1 MKKFNRKL
9 NCFCA
14 LLMTVMVF
22 AQSTLKKSAVDA
34 LGNPITTVQ
43 QGDNIKYVVE
53 VSNTAATSPAS
64 TVSLRDTADPF
75 QSYIP
80 GSIQVPNGWT
90 SANPTVGPLSSK
102 LMATWNPS
110 TLPGSYGA
118 NMAPIYGTNSFGGQV
133 PIGTNSNISVTGSG
147 DGFDPITFRFPNGNL
162 AVATINHHRTTANV
176 LCGEFANGGANC
188 LGNYLND
195 NTIASYDTGAG
206 STGFSWRW
214 AIAGNR
220 IFFPLNAFG
229 VTGITANTPGIGC
242 LDFSNNKL
250 EECYIG
256 TSPRVRKS
264 QTYFQAT
271 AAGATDY
278 TQYVGVVN
286 KAGKICTVWANAN
299 NTSASAR
306 RNELRVGCVDPLTM
320 DIVSDETIV
329 VSPASALLAN
339 SAVGISVNNSSFGA
353 GESHNNVVE
362 QLPGDNWAVSF
373 RQNYR
378 LATAPAT
385 TITENAFICLK
396 SNPGSGATTN
406 CDGTPITYLTS
417 VRVAKNTNGTN
428 ATTNVPGNYTGQGM
442 GILPSLDA
450 TGNVNG
456 VCVEFGDRQCYD
468 TNGTIIP
475 GKLAS
480 TSLVFPGN
488 SSSYDV
494 VGLGKPYLLTY
505 TWSWA
510 DTSYCFDWSTN
521 ALCANTTPFDANSAY
536 GSKAFIEQGNMCL
549 VTYGHNAVWNMFSID
564 KTATGGQFTSG
575 GCILNYTPTQRFK
588 ITDPS
593 ANFCNPAT
601 NITKWT
607 TVDLKRLP
615 IQSGSVLNFYSSTG
629 TLIATAPVP
638 ATTTANSTATV
649 TIPAAVDYA
658 LYPTLDIELDLNG
671 VNATATSNAELYTN
685 YQTNDGSKPQI
696 CYDVSIANCPTNRQ
710 STNSV
715 SVSGGSTGTAN
726 INNTNQYLTC
736 SIDDADGDGI
746 SDINDVDDDNDGILD
761 SVESPCLSNVAVT
774 DPNPTATVT
783 NGGLSIYIS
792 ENSLTTSTITDSGV
806 GFTGLQPS
814 QGAMFTYNFSP
825 LVNNLKLWFA
835 DLDNREYLKINYYD
849 KNGNRIANVLPYVTN
864 DVGATKNL
872 SYDAAYGLLIDPTN
886 NAGGGSNASSQYV
899 EVTIPFATSKVEVTF
914 NATRKDGTAYT
925 ATSSTPEVY
934 IKGLCSDVDTDS
946 DGIPDYLDLD
956 SDADGCSDAREGSA
970 NIQNSQL
977 VTAAGTVSGGSTTV
991 NQNLCA
997 LTTCV
1002 STLGANIGL
1011 PQFTTLPTGYSN
1023 ATGQGV
1029 GNSQSKLRNDCID
1042 SDLDGIAD
1050 WQDIDDDN
1058 DGIGD
1063 SVEMGSCTTPS
1074 IVSNLYMQDFG
1085 TLTAPGIRA
1094 FGVSGYEGTS
1104 GLSYKTT
1111 NPTSDLNY
1119 SLVTNPDLVDDFG
1132 GIYNNQ
1138 WVHLGDHTGNANGLM
1153 LLANPFPNAT
1163 SVWQSPTIDVNI
1175 GAGLQAS
1182 FWVLNLKEPT
1192 AVGFDLPRLKLEVF
1206 NAATNASIGFVNTGT
1221 IAQTG
1226 VWQNISLALPLNTIA
1241 SGIYIRM
1248 TSIANSSNGSDFAI
1262 DDIKVDEIYCDTD
1275 GDGIPNHLDLDSD
1288 GDGCSDAI
1296 EGGANITTP
1305 QLVTAAGTV
1314 SGGSTTVNQNL
1325 CALTTCVSTTGSN
1338 IGLPQ
1343 FTTLP
1348 TGYSNTTGQT
1358 VGNSLDSSKNDCVDS
1373 DADGI
1378 PDWQDIDD
1386 DNDGILDTNEVL
1398 FCDQNNPPNGTFPT
1412 GTNTPRPFEKQ
1423 LLFFDWS
1430 GVTLSN
1436 ALPSAT
1442 RSVLFNGVTYTA
1454 TITGFNSTGG
1464 FTMIGSDINTF
1475 NGPSQMIKNYYNVN
1489 GATFKE
1495 VFYNLSNE
1503 KTINTLNIKIT
1514 ANRGSLELPVE
1525 VAVFDPETT
1534 NSSNPE
1540 SLIYKTSGSNFSLLQ
1555 QTGTGT
1561 INSSN
1566 ISGDG
1571 TTTLTYLDTQNSNV
1585 NAIYV
1590 TSGYSPN
1597 ITATVNMNNVSGA
1610 RQAIGFA
1617 VRVFCD
1623 NDNDGVPNFLD
1634 LDSDGD
1640 GCSDAIEGGADITAS
1655 QLVAAAGIV
1664 SGGST
1669 TVNQNLCALTTCVS
1683 TTGSNIGLPQFTT
1696 LPTGYNNTTGQTIG
1710 SSQDNSVNN
1719 CFCFKPGISD
1729 AGNTYPTKHGI
1740 TALGRAGAD
1749 NENWPMTRQS
1759 AWTVLES
1766 KEKGFVVNRVATT
1779 AGLANITN
1787 PVEGMMVYDE
1797 QADCLKIYTLK
1808 TGDSGMAWHCFTT
1821 PACPD

>member
-9 NCFCA
+9 NCLCA

-53 VSNTAATSPAS
+53 VTNTAATSPAS

-90 SANPTVGPLSSK
+90 SANPTVGQLSNK

-110 TLPGSYGA
+110 TLPGSYGT

-133 PIGTNSNISVTGSG
+133 PISTNSGINIAGSG

-162 AVATINHHRTTANV
+162 AVATINHHV
-176 LCGEFANGGANC
+176 IGPSILCGEFATGGTNC
-188 LGNYLND
+188 LGNFSN
-195 NTIASYDTGAG
+195 NASVSSMNVSSSAI
-206 STGFSWRW
+206 TGFSWRW
-214 AIAGNR
+214 AITGNK
-220 IFFPLNAFG
+220 IFYPILSTAL
-229 VTGITANTPGIGC
+229 TGGGISDNTPGIGC

-250 EECYIG
+250 VKCYTG
-256 TSPRVRKS
+256 TTTRTEKS
-264 QTYFQAT
+264 VTFFQSSGAGQ
-271 AAGATDY
+271 AANETLF
-278 TQYVGVVN
+278 VGVIN
-286 KAGKICTVWANAN
+286 KAGKVCTVWANAN
-299 NTSASAR
+299 NASPLAR
-306 RNELRVGCVDPLTM
+306 QNELRIGCVDPLTM
-320 DIVSDETIV
+320 NVVSEETIV
-329 VSPASALLAN
+329 VSPPSALLAN
-339 SAVGISVNNSSFGA
+339 SAVGITVNNSSFGA

-417 VRVAKNTNGTN
+417 VKVAKNTNGTN

-521 ALCANTTPFDANSAY
+521 APCANTTPFSANTAY
-536 GSKAFIEQGNMCL
+536 GSKAFVEDGSMCL
-549 VTYGHNAVWNMFSID
+549 VTYGHNAQWNLFSID

-601 NITKWT
+601 NITAWT

-615 IQSGSVLNFYSSTG
+615 IQSGSVLNFYSSAG
-629 TLIATAPVP
+629 TLIATTAVP

-696 CYDVSIANCPTNRQ
+696 CYDVTIANCPTNRQ

-715 SVSGGSTGTAN
+715 TVSGGSTGTAN

-736 SIDDADGDGI
+736 SIKDADGDNI
-746 SDINDVDDDNDGILD
+746 SDIDDVDDDNDGILD
-761 SVESPCLSNVAVT
+761 TNENVNCSTNISTTT
-774 DPNPTATVT
+774 DPNPTASVTASGTTVQYT
-783 NGGLSIYIS
+783 ENGA
-792 ENSLTTSTITDSGV
+792 NVTPITGTGV
-806 GFTGLQPS
+806 GFTGLEPR
-814 QGAMFTYNFSP
+814 QGATITYDFSVP
-825 LVNNLKLWFA
+825 VNNLKMWYA

-849 KNGNRIANVLPYVTN
+849 ENNTRITNLTSYVTTDIGTVKTITSDSN
-864 DVGATKNL
+864 F
-872 SYDAAYGLLIDPTN
+872 GLLIDPTIN
-886 NAGGGSNASSQYV
+886 IGGAAPLAQYI
-899 EVTIPFATSKVEVTF
+899 EVTTSFKVKKVEVTF
-914 NATRKDGTAYT
+914 NALRADGTAYPDT
-925 ATSSTPEVY
+925 TMTPDIY
-934 IKGLCSDVDTDS
+934 IKSLCVYGDTDG

-956 SDADGCSDAREGSA
+956 SDADGCSDAIEGGA
-970 NIQNSQL
+970 NITTSQL

-997 LTTCV
+997 L
-1002 STLGANIGL
+1002 S
-1011 PQFTTLPTGYSN
+1011 
-1023 ATGQGV
+1023 
-1029 GNSQSKLRNDCID
+1029 
-1042 SDLDGIAD
+1042 
-1050 WQDIDDDN
+1050 
-1058 DGIGD
+1058 
-1063 SVEMGSCTTPS
+1063 
-1074 IVSNLYMQDFG
+1074 
-1085 TLTAPGIRA
+1085 
-1094 FGVSGYEGTS
+1094 
-1104 GLSYKTT
+1104 
-1111 NPTSDLNY
+1111 
-1119 SLVTNPDLVDDFG
+1119 
-1132 GIYNNQ
+1132 
-1138 WVHLGDHTGNANGLM
+1138 
-1153 LLANPFPNAT
+1153 
-1163 SVWQSPTIDVNI
+1163 
-1175 GAGLQAS
+1175 
-1182 FWVLNLKEPT
+1182 
-1192 AVGFDLPRLKLEVF
+1192 
-1206 NAATNASIGFVNTGT
+1206 
-1221 IAQTG
+1221 
-1226 VWQNISLALPLNTIA
+1226 
-1241 SGIYIRM
+1241 
-1248 TSIANSSNGSDFAI
+1248 
-1262 DDIKVDEIYCDTD
+1262 
-1275 GDGIPNHLDLDSD
+1275 
-1288 GDGCSDAI
+1288 
-1296 EGGANITTP
+1296 
-1305 QLVTAAGTV
+1305 
-1314 SGGSTTVNQNL
+1314 
-1325 CALTTCVSTTGSN
+1325 TCVSTTGSN

-1358 VGNSLDSSKNDCVDS
+1358 
-1373 DADGI
+1373 
-1378 PDWQDIDD
+1378 
-1386 DNDGILDTNEVL
+1386 
-1398 FCDQNNPPNGTFPT
+1398 
-1412 GTNTPRPFEKQ
+1412 
-1423 LLFFDWS
+1423 
-1430 GVTLSN
+1430 
-1436 ALPSAT
+1436 
-1442 RSVLFNGVTYTA
+1442 
-1454 TITGFNSTGG
+1454 
-1464 FTMIGSDINTF
+1464 
-1475 NGPSQMIKNYYNVN
+1475 
-1489 GATFKE
+1489 
-1495 VFYNLSNE
+1495 
-1503 KTINTLNIKIT
+1503 
-1514 ANRGSLELPVE
+1514 
-1525 VAVFDPETT
+1525 
-1534 NSSNPE
+1534 
-1540 SLIYKTSGSNFSLLQ
+1540 
-1555 QTGTGT
+1555 
-1561 INSSN
+1561 
-1566 ISGDG
+1566 
-1571 TTTLTYLDTQNSNV
+1571 
-1585 NAIYV
+1585 
-1590 TSGYSPN
+1590 
-1597 ITATVNMNNVSGA
+1597 
-1610 RQAIGFA
+1610 
-1617 VRVFCD
+1617 
-1623 NDNDGVPNFLD
+1623 
-1634 LDSDGD
+1634 
-1640 GCSDAIEGGADITAS
+1640 
-1655 QLVAAAGIV
+1655 
-1664 SGGST
+1664 
-1669 TVNQNLCALTTCVS
+1669 
-1683 TTGSNIGLPQFTT
+1683 
-1696 LPTGYNNTTGQTIG
+1696 IG
-1710 SSQDNSVNN
+1710 SSRDNSINS
-1719 CFCFKPGISD
+1719 CFCFKPGILD

-1740 TALGRAGAD
+1740 TALGRAGAE

-1808 TGDSGMAWHCFTT
+1808 TGDSAMAWHCFTT

>member
-14 LLMTVMVF
+14 LVMTVMVF

-53 VSNTAATSPAS
+53 VTNTAATSPAS

-80 GSIQVPNGWT
+80 GSIQVPNGWS
-90 SANPTVGPLSSK
+90 SANPTVGQLSNK

-110 TLPGSYGA
+110 TLPGSYGT

-133 PIGTNSNISVTGSG
+133 PINVNSGISVSGSG
-147 DGFDPITFRFPNGNL
+147 DGFDPVTFRFPNGNL
-162 AVATINHHRTTANV
+162 GVATINHHTTNASV
-176 LCGEFANGGANC
+176 LCADISNGGTSC
-188 LGNYLND
+188 LGNFLND
-195 NTIASYDTGAG
+195 NAIGSYNTGAG

-220 IFFPLNAFG
+220 IFYPLNAFG
-229 VTGITANTPGIGC
+229 VSGVSLNTPGIGC
-242 LDFSNNKL
+242 LDFSSNKL
-250 EECYIG
+250 VECYVG
-256 TSPRVRKS
+256 SSPRVRKS

-278 TQYVGVVN
+278 TEYVGVVN

-299 NTSASAR
+299 NTNASAR

-417 VRVAKNTNGTN
+417 VKVAKNTNGTN

-521 ALCANTTPFDANSAY
+521 APCANTTPFSANTAY
-536 GSKAFIEQGNMCL
+536 GSKAFVEDGSMCL
-549 VTYGHNAVWNMFSID
+549 VTYGHNAQWNLFSID

-601 NITKWT
+601 NITAWT

-615 IQSGSVLNFYSSTG
+615 IQSGSVLNFYSSAG
-629 TLIATAPVP
+629 TLIATTAVP

-696 CYDVSIANCPTNRQ
+696 CYDVTIANCPTNRQ

-715 SVSGGSTGTAN
+715 TVSGGSTGTAN

-746 SDINDVDDDNDGILD
+746 SDIDDVDDDNDGILD
-761 SVESPCLSNVAVT
+761 SVESPCLNNVAV
-774 DPNPTATVT
+774 PNPNPATSVT
-783 NGGLSIYIS
+783 NSGLTINIAV
-792 ENSLTTSTITDSGV
+792 NNGTTSSITDSGV
-806 GFTGLQPS
+806 GFAGIQPA
-814 QGAMFTYNFSP
+814 QGAIFTYTFSP
-825 LVNNLKLWFA
+825 LTRNLKLWFA
-835 DLDNREYLKINYYD
+835 DLDNREYLKVNYYD
-849 KNGNRIANVLPYVTN
+849 KDGNRIADMLPYITT
-864 DVGATKNL
+864 DVGAAKNL

-886 NAGGGSNASSQYV
+886 NAGGTNNASTQYL
-899 EVTIPFATSKVEVTF
+899 EVTTPFAISKVEVTY
-914 NATRKDGTAYT
+914 NATRKDGTAYGST
-925 ATSSTPEVY
+925 ANTPEIY
-934 IKGLCSDVDTDS
+934 IKGLCVSKDSDN
-946 DGIPDYLDLD
+946 DGIPDY
-956 SDADGCSDAREGSA
+956 
-970 NIQNSQL
+970 
-977 VTAAGTVSGGSTTV
+977 
-991 NQNLCA
+991 
-997 LTTCV
+997 
-1002 STLGANIGL
+1002 
-1011 PQFTTLPTGYSN
+1011 
-1023 ATGQGV
+1023 
-1029 GNSQSKLRNDCID
+1029 
-1042 SDLDGIAD
+1042 
-1050 WQDIDDDN
+1050 
-1058 DGIGD
+1058 
-1063 SVEMGSCTTPS
+1063 
-1074 IVSNLYMQDFG
+1074 
-1085 TLTAPGIRA
+1085 
-1094 FGVSGYEGTS
+1094 
-1104 GLSYKTT
+1104 
-1111 NPTSDLNY
+1111 
-1119 SLVTNPDLVDDFG
+1119 
-1132 GIYNNQ
+1132 
-1138 WVHLGDHTGNANGLM
+1138 
-1153 LLANPFPNAT
+1153 
-1163 SVWQSPTIDVNI
+1163 
-1175 GAGLQAS
+1175 
-1182 FWVLNLKEPT
+1182 
-1192 AVGFDLPRLKLEVF
+1192 
-1206 NAATNASIGFVNTGT
+1206 
-1221 IAQTG
+1221 
-1226 VWQNISLALPLNTIA
+1226 
-1241 SGIYIRM
+1241 
-1248 TSIANSSNGSDFAI
+1248 
-1262 DDIKVDEIYCDTD
+1262 
-1275 GDGIPNHLDLDSD
+1275 LDLDSD
-1288 GDGCSDAI
+1288 GDGCSDAR
-1296 EGGANITTP
+1296 EGGANITTS

-1314 SGGSTTVNQNL
+1314 NGGSTTVNQNL
-1325 CALTTCVSTTGSN
+1325 CALTTCVSTTGAN

-1348 TGYSNTTGQT
+1348 TGYSNTTGQS
-1358 VGNSLDSSKNDCVDS
+1358 VGSSVENFKNDCIDS
-1373 DADGI
+1373 DADGV

-1386 DNDGILDTNEVL
+1386 DNDGILDTDEGICSQSLSLSTTGWKGYVY
-1398 FCDQNNPPNGTFPT
+1398 DRASGDSWATVSGSTTFPT
-1412 GTNTPRPFEKQ
+1412 PEYSQIATFDYNEYQNTSDAFDVRFDTDNGLNNSNPNISNYQGTTIPASGNTNNDF
-1423 LLFFDWS
+1423 
-1430 GVTLSN
+1430 
-1436 ALPSAT
+1436 A
-1442 RSVLFNGVTYTA
+1442 VLFTKTITNLEEGIYTFNLEYGDDHILVYKNGTKLNEKRNAYTSVPINNFA
-1454 TITGFNSTGG
+1454 TISVVAGDVISILAVEEF
-1464 FTMIGSDINTF
+1464 TF
-1475 NGPSQMIKNYYNVN
+1475 NTRVDMN
-1489 GATFKE
+1489 AF
-1495 VFYNLSNE
+1495 
-1503 KTINTLNIKIT
+1503 
-1514 ANRGSLELPVE
+1514 
-1525 VAVFDPETT
+1525 
-1534 NSSNPE
+1534 
-1540 SLIYKTSGSNFSLLQ
+1540 KTSGSCLS
-1555 QTGTGT
+1555 TDTD
-1561 INSSN
+1561 
-1566 ISGDG
+1566 GDG
-1571 TTTLTYLDTQNSNV
+1571 
-1585 NAIYV
+1585 I
-1590 TSGYSPN
+1590 PN
-1597 ITATVNMNNVSGA
+1597 Y
-1610 RQAIGFA
+1610 
-1617 VRVFCD
+1617 
-1623 NDNDGVPNFLD
+1623 LD
-1634 LDSDGD
+1634 LDSDAD
-1640 GCSDAIEGGADITAS
+1640 GCSDAIEGGANITTS
-1655 QLVAAAGIV
+1655 QLVTAAGTV

-1766 KEKGFVVNRVATT
+1766 KEKGFVVNRVTTT

-1787 PVEGMMVYDE
+1787 PVEGMMVYYE

-1808 TGDSGMAWHCFTT
+1808 TGDSAMAWHCFTT

>member
-14 LLMTVMVF
+14 LVMTVMVF

-53 VSNTAATSPAS
+53 VTNTAATSPAS

-80 GSIQVPNGWT
+80 GSIQVPNGWS
-90 SANPTVGPLSSK
+90 SANPTVGQLSNK

-110 TLPGSYGA
+110 TLPGSYGT

-133 PIGTNSNISVTGSG
+133 PINVNSGISVSGSG
-147 DGFDPITFRFPNGNL
+147 DGFDPVTFRFPNGNL
-162 AVATINHHRTTANV
+162 GVATINHHTTNASV
-176 LCGEFANGGANC
+176 LCADISNGGTSC
-188 LGNYLND
+188 LGNFLND
-195 NTIASYDTGAG
+195 NAIGSYNTGAG

-220 IFFPLNAFG
+220 IFYPLNAFG
-229 VTGITANTPGIGC
+229 VSGVSLNTPGIGC
-242 LDFSNNKL
+242 LDFSSNRL
-250 EECYIG
+250 VECYVG
-256 TSPRVRKS
+256 SSPRVRKS

-278 TQYVGVVN
+278 TEYVGVVN

-299 NTSASAR
+299 NTNASAR

-417 VRVAKNTNGTN
+417 VKVAKNTNGTN

-521 ALCANTTPFDANSAY
+521 APCANTTPFSANTAY
-536 GSKAFIEQGNMCL
+536 GSKAFVEQGNMCL
-549 VTYGHNAVWNMFSID
+549 VTYGHNAVWSLFSID

-575 GCILNYTPTQRFK
+575 GCILNYTPAQRFK

-601 NITKWT
+601 NITAWT

-615 IQSGSVLNFYSSTG
+615 IQSGSVLNFYSSAG
-629 TLIATAPVP
+629 TLIATTSVP

-696 CYDVSIANCPTNRQ
+696 CYDVTIANCPTNRQ

-715 SVSGGSTGTAN
+715 TVSGGSTGTAN

-736 SIDDADGDGI
+736 SIKDADGDNI
-746 SDINDVDDDNDGILD
+746 SDIDDVDDDNDGILD
-761 SVESPCLSNVAVT
+761 TNENVNCSTNISTTT
-774 DPNPTATVT
+774 DPNPTASVT
-783 NGGLSIYIS
+783 ASG
-792 ENSLTTSTITDSGV
+792 STIQYTESGANVTPIAGSGV
-806 GFTGLQPS
+806 GFTGLEPR
-814 QGAMFTYNFSP
+814 QGATITYDFSVP
-825 LVNNLKLWFA
+825 VNNLKMWYA

-849 KNGNRIANVLPYVTN
+849 ENNTRITNLTIYVTT
-864 DVGATKNL
+864 DVGAIKTITSDSNF
-872 SYDAAYGLLIDPTN
+872 GLLIDPSQDSGT
-886 NAGGGSNASSQYV
+886 APLSQYV
-899 EVTIPFATSKVEVTF
+899 EVTTPFKVKKVEITF
-914 NATRKDGTAYT
+914 NAVRADGTAYG
-925 ATSSTPEVY
+925 TSSMTPDIY
-934 IKGLCSDVDTDS
+934 IKSLCVYGDTDG

-956 SDADGCSDAREGSA
+956 SDADGCSDA
-970 NIQNSQL
+970 
-977 VTAAGTVSGGSTTV
+977 
-991 NQNLCA
+991 
-997 LTTCV
+997 
-1002 STLGANIGL
+1002 
-1011 PQFTTLPTGYSN
+1011 
-1023 ATGQGV
+1023 
-1029 GNSQSKLRNDCID
+1029 
-1042 SDLDGIAD
+1042 
-1050 WQDIDDDN
+1050 
-1058 DGIGD
+1058 
-1063 SVEMGSCTTPS
+1063 
-1074 IVSNLYMQDFG
+1074 
-1085 TLTAPGIRA
+1085 
-1094 FGVSGYEGTS
+1094 
-1104 GLSYKTT
+1104 
-1111 NPTSDLNY
+1111 
-1119 SLVTNPDLVDDFG
+1119 
-1132 GIYNNQ
+1132 
-1138 WVHLGDHTGNANGLM
+1138 
-1153 LLANPFPNAT
+1153 
-1163 SVWQSPTIDVNI
+1163 
-1175 GAGLQAS
+1175 
-1182 FWVLNLKEPT
+1182 
-1192 AVGFDLPRLKLEVF
+1192 
-1206 NAATNASIGFVNTGT
+1206 
-1221 IAQTG
+1221 
-1226 VWQNISLALPLNTIA
+1226 
-1241 SGIYIRM
+1241 
-1248 TSIANSSNGSDFAI
+1248 
-1262 DDIKVDEIYCDTD
+1262 
-1275 GDGIPNHLDLDSD
+1275 
-1288 GDGCSDAI
+1288 I
-1296 EGGANITTP
+1296 EGGANITTS

-1358 VGNSLDSSKNDCVDS
+1358 
-1373 DADGI
+1373 
-1378 PDWQDIDD
+1378 
-1386 DNDGILDTNEVL
+1386 
-1398 FCDQNNPPNGTFPT
+1398 
-1412 GTNTPRPFEKQ
+1412 
-1423 LLFFDWS
+1423 
-1430 GVTLSN
+1430 
-1436 ALPSAT
+1436 
-1442 RSVLFNGVTYTA
+1442 
-1454 TITGFNSTGG
+1454 
-1464 FTMIGSDINTF
+1464 
-1475 NGPSQMIKNYYNVN
+1475 
-1489 GATFKE
+1489 
-1495 VFYNLSNE
+1495 
-1503 KTINTLNIKIT
+1503 
-1514 ANRGSLELPVE
+1514 
-1525 VAVFDPETT
+1525 
-1534 NSSNPE
+1534 
-1540 SLIYKTSGSNFSLLQ
+1540 
-1555 QTGTGT
+1555 
-1561 INSSN
+1561 
-1566 ISGDG
+1566 
-1571 TTTLTYLDTQNSNV
+1571 
-1585 NAIYV
+1585 
-1590 TSGYSPN
+1590 
-1597 ITATVNMNNVSGA
+1597 
-1610 RQAIGFA
+1610 
-1617 VRVFCD
+1617 
-1623 NDNDGVPNFLD
+1623 
-1634 LDSDGD
+1634 
-1640 GCSDAIEGGADITAS
+1640 
-1655 QLVAAAGIV
+1655 
-1664 SGGST
+1664 
-1669 TVNQNLCALTTCVS
+1669 
-1683 TTGSNIGLPQFTT
+1683 
-1696 LPTGYNNTTGQTIG
+1696 IG
-1710 SSQDNSVNN
+1710 SSQDNSVNS
-1719 CFCFKPGISD
+1719 CFCFKPAVSD

-1740 TALGRAGAD
+1740 TALGRAGAE

-1808 TGDSGMAWHCFTT
+1808 SGDTVMAWHCFTT